1 MKKNYTIV
9 MVLLCLLVAFK
20 ASAQKR
26 KRTPSCNDT
35 AYSAE
40 VLKETQISESC
51 INYEI
56 KVSYDGSRVSGLSH
70 YSIAIPCGEVKNL
83 WNSEGWKMVFGK
95 DRTTG
100 VYGLKIDD
108 ISGFG
113 GGRADSFTIK
123 FTWCSSSSCT
133 KDLGVTAFKYGQC
146 VSYDTLNNNKPGN
159 PDTTPPQTCS
169 TLSASLQKIN
179 ATCASSTDGQLQV
192 VVQDG
197 AAPFVYSWSNGAT
210 TSAAQDLG
218 AGKYAVTIKDANG
231 NVLTLSEEITTSS
244 PIVITGTSLNPACSG
259 AMNGS
264 VDLGATGGTAPYTY
278 AWSNGSTEQDLSGAA
293 SGVYTVKVT
302 DAAGCFA
309 EKSFALTNGALISVT
324 SALHHPSCT
333 QTNGGVD
340 ITSVTGVSPHTF
352 LWSNGSTAQ
361 NLQNVGPGTYTVRI
375 TDAVGCSVDKSFSLR
390 FNSTLAPTFVVTPT
404 SCLGDNSGA
413 IDLTINGGTA
423 PYTIKWTDGPTT
435 EDRSS
440 LSVGNYQVTVT
451 DAAGCSTQ
459 LNISVY
465 KKPIQVSA
473 TVNQPKCSGE
483 LGSIT
488 LTPATGGVPPYT
500 YVWSNGE
507 TTPSIDELTAGTYF
521 VTITDA
527 SGCSTKL
534 AYGIMVPT
542 AIEITSTIKNTQC
555 GENGLYNI
563 DVTVM
568 GGKFPYS
575 YLWSTGATTQDI
587 SGVSAGTHTVTIKD
601 ALGCA
606 VQKQFVIDAAT
617 TNWSCL
623 INAPAAPAVCKSAG
637 NTIATGVAGATTYS
651 WTVSSSDNSWAITSG
666 SSDSLAVYTAGNP
679 GTTATFNL
687 TVTKNGCAQ
696 TCSYAITANGCVE
709 RDNTG
714 GGDPTSSDPCTA
726 GPTTPPVP
734 VPPGNP
740 PAPEEEEE
748 PSHGGCKPKVVD
760 IYPNPFKDKV
770 HFEWT
775 ASKNEHVRLEIYDS
789 RGHRVS
795 VVYEGSVKAGQKC
808 GADWNANAS
817 GCGKDKYYYYRYT
830 SSKGVDTGRLVRK

>member
-1 MKKNYTIV
+1 MKKNYTILIL
-9 MVLLCLLVAFK
+9 LLCLLAGFQ
-20 ASAQKR
+20 ASAHKR
-26 KRTPSCNDT
+26 KKPTSCNEG

-40 VLKETQISESC
+40 VLKEEKISESC

-56 KVSYDGSRVSGLSH
+56 KVSYDGTRAYGLSH

-133 KDLGVTAFKYGQC
+133 KDLGVSAFKYGQC
-146 VSYDTLNNNKPGN
+146 VSYDTLKSDKPE
-159 PDTTPPQTCS
+159 TPPQTCS
-169 TLSASLQKIN
+169 TLLASLQKTN
-179 ATCASSTDGQLQV
+179 ATCASSKDGQLQAV
-192 VVQDG
+192 IQDG

-210 TSAAQDLG
+210 TSAAQNLG
-218 AGKYAVTIKDANG
+218 AGKYSVTIKDANG
-231 NVLTLSEEITTSS
+231 NVLTLSEELTSS
-244 PIVITGTSLNPACSG
+244 PPIVISGTVLNPACSG
-259 AMNGS
+259 ATNGS
-264 VDLGATGGTAPYTY
+264 VDLSATGGTGAYTY
-278 AWSNGSTEQDLSGAA
+278 AWSNGSTEQDLSGVT

-309 EKSFALTNGALISVT
+309 EKSFALTNGSLIVVEST
-324 SALHHPSCT
+324 LLHPSCT
-333 QTNGGVD
+333 QVNGGID
-340 ITSVTGVSPHTF
+340 INPVTGASPYTY
-352 LWSNGSTAQ
+352 LWSNGSTTQ
-361 NLQNVGPGTYTVRI
+361 DLTNVGPGNYNVRV
-375 TDAVGCSVDKSFSLR
+375 TDAFGCSVDKSYTLR
-390 FNSTLAPTFVVTPT
+390 LNSTLAVSSVVTPT
-404 SCLGDNSGA
+404 SCFGDTSGA
-413 IDLTINGGTA
+413 IDLIIAGGTA
-423 PYTIKWTDGPTT
+423 PYTILWADGVTT
-435 EDRSS
+435 EDRSA
-440 LSVGNYQVTVT
+440 LAVGNYKVTVT
-451 DAAGCSTQ
+451 DAAGCSVL
-459 LNISVY
+459 LNISVF
-465 KKPIQVSA
+465 KKPVQVSA

-488 LTPATGGVPPYT
+488 LTPPAGVPPYT
-500 YVWSNGE
+500 YSWSNGQ
-507 TTPSIDELTAGTYF
+507 TGNAITDLAPGTYS

-527 SGCSTKL
+527 SGCSTTL
-534 AYGIMVPT
+534 FYGIMAPT
-542 AIEITSTIKNTQC
+542 AINITGTVTNTQC
-555 GENGLYNI
+555 GDNGLFNI
-563 DVTVM
+563 DVSVM

-575 YLWSTGATTQDI
+575 YLWSTGATTQDV

-606 VQKQFVIDAAT
+606 INKQFIIDAVSA
-617 TNWSCL
+617 NWSCL
-623 INAPAAPAVCKSAG
+623 INAPAAPAICKSAG
-637 NTIATGVAGATTYS
+637 NTIATGVAGATTYL

-666 SSDSLAVYTAGNP
+666 SADSLAVYTAGNP
-679 GTTATFNL
+679 GTTATFTL
-687 TVTKNGCAQ
+687 TVTKNGCTQ

-709 RDNTG
+709 KDNTG

-726 GPTTPPVP
+726 GPVVPPVTP

-740 PAPEEEEE
+740 PTPGEEEEE
-748 PSHGGCKPKVVD
+748 PSHGGCKPKVVQ

-775 ASKNEHVRLEIYDS
+775 ASKNDNVRLEIYDS

-795 VVYEGSVKAGQKC
+795 VVYDGPIKAGQKY

-817 GCGKDKYYYYRYT
+817 NCGKDKYYYYRYT